1 MTTTTLSNEQL
12 ATTLL
17 EIRMKF
23 YDGLSPSQRDALYFA
38 AKRLQEIHDSPLTAN
53 PTPLTAKEAEEAL
66 RGPTTAEPDS
76 YKFPVGTVFVVD
88 RKKFGGEPIGSTK
101 DYNDAVRNAKASSA
115 TGCPAY
121 VLACLHKV
129 TCVPNPTYKVEAP

>member
-1 MTTTTLSNEQL
+1 MTTTNKQL
-12 ATTLL
+12 ATTIL
-17 EIRMKF
+17 EIRMEN
-23 YDGLSPSQRDALYFA
+23 YDDLSKDQRDALHFA

-53 PTPLTAKEAEEAL
+53 PTPLTAKEVEEAL
-66 RGPTTAEPDS
+66 RPKPTTEPDS

-101 DYNDAVRNAKASSA
+101 DHNDAVRNAKASSA

>member
-1 MTTTTLSNEQL
+1 MTTTSLSNEQL

-17 EIRMKF
+17 EIRMEN
-23 YDGLSPSQRDALYFA
+23 YDELSPRQREALHLA

-66 RGPTTAEPDS
+66 RPKPTLEADS
-76 YKFPVGTVFVVD
+76 YKFPAGAEFFVAD
-88 RKKFGGEPIGSTK
+88 GKYGGGRIGEKFTYDTALIQARQCSTDGK
-101 DYNDAVRNAKASSA
+101 
-115 TGCPAY
+115 PAY